1 MSIYKDKSTKTLLR
15 LLETMKR
22 DSLWLTV
29 DGFHSIAEQN
39 DLLIE
44 SILEE
49 LRSRNVE
56 AA

>member
-1 MSIYKDKSTKTLLR
+1 MSIYKNESTKMLLQ
-15 LLETMKR
+15 LLENLKR

-44 SILEE
+44 SISKE

-56 AA
+56 VA

>member
-1 MSIYKDKSTKTLLR
+1 MSVYKNESTKMLLQ
-15 LLETMKR
+15 LLENLKR

-49 LRSRNVE
+49 LGSRNVE